1 MNKVIAWL
9 CAHPVL
15 AVISILIIIAMI
27 LLYRFFGHLIFP
39 EDKEEDKDEDKDDA
53 CQKIEATKKCE

>member
-9 CAHPVL
+9 CAHPIL

-27 LLYRFFGHLIFP
+27 LLYKFFGHLIFP
-39 EDKEEDKDEDKDDA
+39 EDKEEDKDDV